1 MLIWTE
7 DDANFGGD
15 FYRIRDYTSSPSRC
29 HGRGDRT
36 RRSSRAATRR
46 AARRNG
52 GRYADWYFSNG
63 KDFDGVREQLGDL
76 QVIAAEAGRTDGPR
90 FGLNGFVIVRDTERE
105 ARETLREIVAKG
117 HVKAVEGFGAAV
129 KQAGQS
135 TQDKKGMW
143 ADSSF
148 EDLVQY
154 NDGFRTQLIGTPEQV
169 AERIIEYRKL
179 GVDLILTAFLHFH
192 EEVERFGRDVMPI
205 VRELEI
211 ENGLDP
217 AAVPDPGAGLSEVD
231 PALSAAG

>member
-1 MLIWTE
+1 V
-7 DDANFGGD
+7 GG
-15 FYRIRDYTSSPSRC
+15 P
-29 HGRGDRT
+29 
-36 RRSSRAATRR
+36 
-46 AARRNG
+46 
-52 GRYADWYFSNG
+52 
-63 KDFDGVREQLGDL
+63 K
-76 QVIAAEAGRTDGPR
+76 

-105 ARETLREIVAKG
+105 ARETLREIVAKAD
-117 HVKAVEGFGAAV
+117 VEAVEGFGAAV

-135 TQDKKGMW
+135 TQDKQGMW

-169 AERIIEYRKL
+169 AERIVEYRKL
-179 GVDLILTAFLHFH
+179 GVDLILAAFLHFH

-217 AAVPDPGAGLSEVD
+217 VAVPDPAAGLSEVG
-231 PALSAAG
+231 PAITVAG